1 MVKQEVIVH
10 VQLVEHPAQGVLAD
24 GKDAGVKPC
33 RGKDMSQLP
42 PSLLSHALLA
52 PQLSAPRGAPGP
64 TLSTSSPGALP
75 LHGYSLSSLL
85 PEHVV
90 VVGWFLNETV

>member
-42 PSLLSHALLA
+42 C
-52 PQLSAPRGAPGP
+52 
-64 TLSTSSPGALP
+64 
-75 LHGYSLSSLL
+75 LL
-85 PEHVV
+85 PSFLPPKEPQGPPSPPPPLVLSPSTGPV
-90 VVGWFLNETV
+90 SAAFYQNMWWWLVGF